1 MDARPGAAR
10 RSRHRATRIVVTVA
24 SAAAIA
30 GFALLVPPRL
40 MGNGGTVQL
49 SNERAGPF
57 LVSVFSEPAPLRTGE
72 IDISVLV
79 QDADTRSSIDD
90 AEVTVLAEPLDHAGR
105 PGRYP
110 ATRAQATNKLF
121 RAAKF
126 PIGTAGR
133 WRFTVHVDNPLGTG
147 RVTFD
152 AEVRQR
158 TLLDRPVL
166 LVAILLVPIGLLF
179 WLAKRAEERR
189 EVRGGVEAQEE

>member
-1 MDARPGAAR
+1 MTGDRPGAAR
-10 RSRHRATRIVVTVA
+10 RSHAARIVITVA
-24 SAAAIA
+24 SAGAIA
-30 GFALLVPPRL
+30 GMALLVPPRL

-90 AEVTVLAEPLDHAGR
+90 AEVTVLVEPQDHAGR

-126 PIGTAGR
+126 PIQTAGR
-133 WRFTVHVDNPLGTG
+133 WRFTVHVGSALGTG
-147 RVTFD
+147 TVTFD

-158 TLLDRPVL
+158 TLLDRPFL
-166 LVAILLVPIGLLF
+166 LGGILLLPIGLLF

-189 EVRGGVEAQEE
+189 SGGGVGAEE